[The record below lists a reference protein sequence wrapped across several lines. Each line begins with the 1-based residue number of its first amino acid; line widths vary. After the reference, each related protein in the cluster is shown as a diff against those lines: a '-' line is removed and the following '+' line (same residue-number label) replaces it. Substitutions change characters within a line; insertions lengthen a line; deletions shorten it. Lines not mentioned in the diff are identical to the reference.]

1 LNALLDTWTTRKGS
15 NIKYDPDIPVKVRE
29 TIKSGISYLQ
39 SHLKNRMKEYN
50 SFFSGSWK
58 SDETNP
64 YIYPANVHVDKNN
77 KNIDPSTSTFT
88 DVKPGMNYVMKG
100 FIEANE
106 YKKMTSEKWFDHNVP
121 T

>member
-1 LNALLDTWTTRKGS
+1 
-15 NIKYDPDIPVKVRE
+15 
-29 TIKSGISYLQ
+29 
-39 SHLKNRMKEYN
+39 MKEYN

-64 YIYPANVHVDKNN
+64 YIYPANVHVDKNSKFFN
-77 KNIDPSTSTFT
+77 KKDKNIDPSTSTFT

-106 YKKMTSEKWFDHNVP
+106 YKSNLFMILEMTSQKWFDHDVP